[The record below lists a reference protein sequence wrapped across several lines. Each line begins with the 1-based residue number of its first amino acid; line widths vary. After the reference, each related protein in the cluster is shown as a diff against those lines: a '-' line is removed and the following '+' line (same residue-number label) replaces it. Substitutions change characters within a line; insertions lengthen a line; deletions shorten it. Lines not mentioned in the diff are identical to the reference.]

1 MSQGFVLWFT
11 GLSGSG
17 KSTLSSQVAT
27 ELRKRG
33 VHVER
38 LDGDDVRRNL
48 SKGLGFSREDR
59 DTNIRRIGFVAKLI
73 ARSGACA
80 IAAAISPYRS
90 VRDEVRGSIENFCEI
105 YVECPLEV
113 LAERDPKGLY
123 KKAMAGEIP
132 HFTGVSD
139 PYEAP
144 LSPEVHIRSDL
155 EKAEESVGKILAKLE
170 ELGFIGAHAGGL
182 VWPYGGDLMEAC
194 IERVDSALP
203 TIELDAATAFDFA
216 HLASGAYSPLTGFMN
231 EKDYL
236 RVVREQRLESGL
248 RWPVPITLTVDTPPA
263 HGQAALRSGGTV
275 LGVIDVHDVFRA
287 GGKLHVGGDVRA
299 LAVAEGPRAVR
310 EEMKARGWQRVV
322 AWQPRTP
329 PLLADEHAARAALEL
344 ADGLLIQPRDALV
357 AAACR
362 VLAERYFAPDRT
374 LIAPLQMAHD
384 SPVLDAIV
392 ARNHGASHVL
402 VSGDATLDELGIEPL
417 SMRPMFVSERV
428 GGLASAHTAPDAG
441 TARTYAEVRA
451 ALERDEATPEL
462 RPEVAELLR
471 AERRTA

>member
-1 MSQGFVLWFT
+1 LWFT

-17 KSTLSSQVAT
+17 KSTLSSQVAV

-73 ARSGACA
+73 ARSSACA
-80 IAAAISPYRS
+80 ITAAISPYRS
-90 VRDEVRGSIENFCEI
+90 VRDAVRGSIENFCEI

-123 KKAMAGEIP
+123 RKALAGEIKN
-132 HFTGVSD
+132 FTGVSD

-144 LSPEVHIRSDL
+144 LAPEVHVRSDL
-155 EKAEESVGKILAKLE
+155 ETPGESVQKILARLE

-182 VWPYGGDLMEAC
+182 AWPYGGDLMEA
-194 IERVDSALP
+194 RVEAVDGALP
-203 TIELDAATAFDFA
+203 SIALDAAAELDLA
-216 HLASGAYSPLTGFMN
+216 CLASGAYSPLTGFMN

-248 RWPVPITLTVDTPPA
+248 RWPVPITLAVDAPPA
-263 HGQAALRSGGTV
+263 HGEAALRSPDGS
-275 LGVIDVHDVFRA
+275 LRGVIEVRDVFRA
-287 GGKLHVGGDVRA
+287 GGKLHVGGDVCA
-299 LAVAEGPRAVR
+299 LAAPEGPRSVR
-310 EEMKARGWQRVV
+310 EQMKARGWQRVV

-329 PLLADEHAARAALEL
+329 PLLADEHAARAALEF

-357 AAACR
+357 ADCCR
-362 VLAERYFAPDRT
+362 VLAERYFASGST
-374 LIAPLQMAHD
+374 LFAPLHTAQD

-392 ARNHGASHVL
+392 ARNHGASHLL
-402 VSGDATLDELGIEPL
+402 VQGDALLDELGIEPL
-417 SMRPMFVSERV
+417 RAQPMFASERV
-428 GGLASAHTAPDAG
+428 GGLASAQTAPDTG
-441 TARTYAEVRA
+441 TPRAYAEVRA
-451 ALERDEATPEL
+451 ALERGETPAEL
-462 RPEVAELLR
+462 RPEIAELLR
-471 AERRTA
+471 AKLARRTG